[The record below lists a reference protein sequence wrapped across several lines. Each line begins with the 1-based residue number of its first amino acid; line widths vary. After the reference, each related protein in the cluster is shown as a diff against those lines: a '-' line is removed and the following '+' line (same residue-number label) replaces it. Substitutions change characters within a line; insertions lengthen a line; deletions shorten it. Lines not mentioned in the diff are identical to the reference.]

1 MSAEQSSFLSLNA
14 IAASVVLL
22 AIVACWVRVYRDD
35 LAIFFGLIRAR
46 LPFVGTVRSL
56 QSRPA
61 MRTAHALA
69 PHITKAETAIVAPF
83 LPHLVKVPR
92 AVFENLATY
101 IKKAE
106 DSSIHPKAP
115 PVLMTLALVLA
126 LPEGWSAGYVLLPWI
141 SSEIS
146 TAARDM
152 WAGVIGYGLAVVF
165 YILAHW
171 AGSLSRRAHYARRH
185 REDWQ
190 ETGQSGNCNPPEVTP
205 SDNQRAD
212 DNRPAYE
219 QFFARCQ
226 TRAWWA
232 KASTAVLALLLL
244 FGVLTTALR
253 YVGIEHDA
261 AREAAF
267 QAQMASQAVPAEQGD
282 GEPAAP
288 KLAQVVGSSVGE
300 AVGTVVALGVF
311 LLTFLAVQVIGFLAG
326 TKHSFNGSRSEEAF
340 QVLRGCLT
348 YEAYEA
354 QRERLV
360 ARLEPVFSELQAGLS
375 VRGRQGA
382 PTLRQVI
389 AWLDQER
396 NGHEPPAAPSPTQS
410 QGPSPAVSP
419 IDITGRMRRVE
430 PGGL

>member
-1 MSAEQSSFLSLNA
+1 MSAEQSTFLSLNT
-14 IAASVVLL
+14 IAASLVLL

-35 LAIFFGLIRAR
+35 LAFFFGVFWAR
-46 LPFVGTVRSL
+46 LPFIGTVRRL
-56 QSRPA
+56 QSRAA
-61 MRTAHALA
+61 MRTAHVLA
-69 PHITKAETAIVAPF
+69 PHITKAETAIAAPF
-83 LPHLVKVPR
+83 LPQLVKVSRP
-92 AVFENLATY
+92 VFENLATY

-146 TAARDM
+146 TASRDM

-171 AGSLSRRAHYARRH
+171 AGSLSRRAHYARRY
-185 REDWQ
+185 REAWQ
-190 ETGQSGNCNPPEVTP
+190 EDGQVGNCNPPEVTP
-205 SDNQRAD
+205 GDNQRAD
-212 DNRPAYE
+212 DGRPAYE

-232 KASTAVLALLLL
+232 SASTVILGLLLL
-244 FGVLTTALR
+244 FGVLVTSLR
-253 YVGIEHDA
+253 YVGLEHDA
-261 AREAAF
+261 AREATF
-267 QAQMASQAVPAEQGD
+267 QAQMAAQAEVQAE
-282 GEPAAP
+282 GEQAP
-288 KLAQVVGSSVGE
+288 PKVVQVVGSSVGT
-300 AVGTVVALGVF
+300 VIGTVVALSVF
-311 LLTFLAVQVIGFLAG
+311 LLTFIAVQVIGFLAG

-340 QVLRGCLT
+340 QVLRGCMT

-360 ARLEPVFSELQAGLS
+360 ARLEPVFSTLQAGLS

-382 PTLRQVI
+382 PSLRQVI

-396 NGHEPPAAPSPTQS
+396 TGHEPPAAPSPS
-410 QGPSPAVSP
+410 PSPAVSP
-419 IDITGRMRRVE
+419 IDITGRVRRVE

>member
-14 IAASVVLL
+14 IAASAVLL
-22 AIVACWVRVYRDD
+22 AILACWVRVYRDD
-35 LAIFFGLIRAR
+35 LAIFFGLMKSRV
-46 LPFVGTVRSL
+46 PFIGTVKSL
-56 QSRPA
+56 QSRAA
-61 MRTAHALA
+61 MRTTHSGS
-69 PHITKAETAIVAPF
+69 PTITKAETAIVAPF

-92 AVFENLATY
+92 GVFENLAIY
-101 IKKAE
+101 IKKSE

-115 PVLMTLALVLA
+115 PILQTLALLLA
-126 LPEGWSAGYVLLPWI
+126 LPEGWSAGYVLLTWV

-146 TAARDM
+146 TASRDM

-171 AGSLSRRAHYARRH
+171 AGSLSRRAQYARRH

-190 ETGQSGNCNPPEVTP
+190 ETGQSGNCNPPEIAP
-205 SDNQRAD
+205 GDNQRAD
-212 DNRPAYE
+212 DHRPAYE

-226 TRAWWA
+226 TRAWWG
-232 KASTAVLALLLL
+232 KASMAILVLLML
-244 FGVLTTALR
+244 FGVQTTALR
-253 YVGIEHDA
+253 YVGIERDA
-261 AREAAF
+261 TREATF
-267 QAQMASQAVPAEQGD
+267 QGQLASQAVPADQG
-282 GEPAAP
+282 GEEAAAP
-288 KLAQVVGSSVGE
+288 KLTQVVGSSVGE
-300 AVGTVVALGVF
+300 VVGTVVALGVF

-340 QVLRGCLT
+340 EVLRGCMTYET
-348 YEAYEA
+348 YEAK
-354 QRERLV
+354 RERLV

-375 VRGRQGA
+375 VRGRQSA

-396 NGHEPPAAPSPTQS
+396 AGLEPPQAPAPSPS
-410 QGPSPAVSP
+410 SSPSPAVSP
-419 IDITGRMRRVE
+419 IDMVGRVRRVE